1 MVAMVVTWI
10 WLGNISKT
18 TEPSPMVASHIKLVQ
33 ALPQLAR
40 PLVLMENPSR
50 DTPVSMVQSDNP
62 KVSNKSSQKS
72 SKMVQLKVPSLSTLI
87 SSTTNQ
93 VFTPQPLPM
102 LLVVTP
108 LRFSDGELKT
118 VLPTGSAPTHGA
130 HHGERKDSSRSNK
143 VNAELKIKSSH
154 VIQPSDELSTNYTQS
169 QTIFE

>member
-18 TEPSPMVASHIKLVQ
+18 TEPSVIAASHIKLVQ
-33 ALPQLAR
+33 AKPQLAR
-40 PLVLMENPSR
+40 PSALMVQPSR

-62 KVSNKSSQKS
+62 KVLNKLSQKS
-72 SKMVQLKVPSLSTLI
+72 SKTVQLKVPSLFTLI

-93 VFTPQPLPM
+93 EFTPQPLPM

-108 LRFSDGELKT
+108 SRFSDGELKT

-130 HHGERKDSSRSNK
+130 QAGEFKDSSRLLK
-143 VNAELKIKSSH
+143 VSAESRIKSSH
-154 VIQPSDELSTNYTQS
+154 AIQMLQRPSYELS
-169 QTIFE
+169 